1 MSAKPRSVRNYLAVF
16 AGLLILT
23 LVTVGVA
30 SVPLGH
36 WHTFMALA
44 IAGAKGTLI
53 FLFFMHGLQSG
64 RLVWLIGL
72 GSLLCL
78 AIMLSLTMADYQ
90 TRSLDDKLRQVAPS
104 FRP

>member
-1 MSAKPRSVRNYLAVF
+1 MSAKPASLRNYLAVF

-23 LVTVGVA
+23 LATVGVA

-36 WHTFMALA
+36 WHTVMALA
-44 IAGAKGTLI
+44 IAAAKGTLI
-53 FLFFMHGLQSG
+53 FLFFMHGLESS

-72 GSLLCL
+72 GALLCL

-90 TRSLDDKLRQVAPS
+90 TRSLDDRIRQATPS
-104 FRP
+104 AR